1 MSTTANLYSIKNG
14 EIKKFLNSY
23 FKENINLEN
32 DLFWSKTF
40 QNPIEIA
47 DIIAAYSDNFEKF
60 DFALWISL
68 DKDIF
73 IKISE
78 HNSNPIIKYLFE
90 RFPY

>member
-1 MSTTANLYSIKNG
+1 MNTTANLYSIKNG
-14 EIKKFLNSY
+14 EIKKFLNLY
-23 FKENINLEN
+23 FKENTNLEN

-47 DIIAAYSDNFEKF
+47 DIIAAYSDNSEKF
-60 DFALWISL
+60 DCALWISL

-78 HNSNPIIKYLFE
+78 NNSNSVIKYLYE